1 MSLRNTHNYDGK
13 LKERLERYRLQLQ
26 DIHQLDTET
35 KVRKIITLKK
45 QLENPKAVKGL
56 NLIVSSTHKNKSS
69 NYDPSNDLI
78 ADDVLCLILDF
89 MGEPGTEVYQDVF
102 PVLEEQLVDILNGA
116 CAQGRT
122 TRIFQAFVTFA
133 ESLEDKEKKETK
145 TED

>member
-1 MSLRNTHNYDGK
+1 
-13 LKERLERYRLQLQ
+13 LQLQ